1 MNICY
6 LAFPDSN
13 SGCMGDTK
21 FHIRLRVAPATQY
34 TLLKEEHMQFN
45 GQCIPIQKPDTGHY
59 WGFVYFRQIKDN
71 RLPRGYFQK
80 VIQLLV
86 YPLYI
91 DMILIYNLINV
102 CTHNHRA

>member
-21 FHIRLRVAPATQY
+21 FHIRLRVAPATEN
-34 TLLKEEHMQFN
+34 TLLKSSHFKFN
-45 GQCIPIQKPDTGHY
+45 QTCIPVQKADAGHY

-71 RLPRGYFQK
+71 TLPRGYFQK
-80 VIQLLV
+80 VSIIRLV
-86 YPLYI
+86 NKLFILYSQF
-91 DMILIYNLINV
+91 
-102 CTHNHRA
+102 